1 MTPPGRSRR
10 LTVLAAAGACCA
22 AAAGTVMYFHYPV
35 LMRYFPPCPFFKLT
49 RLYCPGCGS
58 TRATYHL
65 LHGNIAG
72 VFRSN
77 ALYIPCILFVLVLL
91 LRPRL
96 AQKPLV
102 SAGFLAVVLAFWIL
116 RYLPVAPFTLL
127 APGAR

>member
-1 MTPPGRSRR
+1 MAPSVRSRR
-10 LTVLAAAGACCA
+10 LTVLAAAAVFCALA
-22 AAAGTVMYFHYPV
+22 AAVMYFHYPI

-65 LHGNIAG
+65 LHGNMAG
-72 VFRSN
+72 VFRCN
-77 ALYIPCILFVLVLL
+77 ALYIPCLLFVLVLL

-96 AQKPLV
+96 AKQPLV

-116 RYLPVAPFTLL
+116 RNLPWAPFTLL
-127 APGAR
+127 VPGAL